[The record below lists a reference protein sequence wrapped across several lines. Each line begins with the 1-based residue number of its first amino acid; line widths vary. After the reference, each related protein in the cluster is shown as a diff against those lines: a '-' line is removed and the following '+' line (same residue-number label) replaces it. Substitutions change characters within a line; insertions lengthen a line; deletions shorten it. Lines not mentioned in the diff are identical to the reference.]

1 MTVEALAPAALVA
14 QRHRLRLADLASADP
29 AALTMLPEHVARR
42 HGALPLHVDSG
53 VLTVAVADPTN
64 TEMLREVADLAG
76 RSLALEI
83 AGAEE
88 IAAAIATAYA
98 HAQLRRPRTPGTAVE
113 DRPKRVLVAED
124 NGATRMILCALLRAS
139 RFAVTEV
146 RNGEEALTALGAS
159 EPFDLA
165 IVDLSMPEVDGH
177 ELFRRVRAEGLAP
190 ELPVIILTA
199 SNDGDLENQLLAA
212 GVDDFVSKPIE
223 PKAFLAR
230 VQSVLRRVAA

>member
-1 MTVEALAPAALVA
+1 MTLDTAAPAALVA
-14 QRHRLRLADLASADP
+14 QRHRLRLADLAAADP

-42 HGALPLHVDSG
+42 HGALPLRVDSG
-53 VLTVAVADPTN
+53 TLTVAVADPAN

-83 AGAEE
+83 AALEE
-88 IAAAIATAYA
+88 ITAAIESAYGR
-98 HAQLRRPRTPGTAVE
+98 AQLRRPRTPGAPAASG
-113 DRPKRVLVAED
+113 PKRVLVAED
-124 NGATRMILCALLRAS
+124 NGASRMILCALLRAS

-146 RNGEEALTALGAS
+146 RNGEEALTALGTG

-177 ELFRRVRAEGLAP
+177 ELFRRVRTEGLAP

-199 SNDGDLENQLLAA
+199 SNDVDLENQLLAA

-230 VQSVLRRVAA
+230 VQAVLRRVAA